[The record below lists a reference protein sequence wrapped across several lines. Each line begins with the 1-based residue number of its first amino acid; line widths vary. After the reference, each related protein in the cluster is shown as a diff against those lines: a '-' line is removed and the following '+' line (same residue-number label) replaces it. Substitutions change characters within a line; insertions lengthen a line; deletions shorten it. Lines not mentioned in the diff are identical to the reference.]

1 MSAVF
6 LTRLLDKIVVELQP
20 IVVEVVIEAGT
31 IVNDCYPNV
40 LQKVKEDGGEIVYG
54 WMIHSTPFFIEAE
67 RHAVWKSKEGILKD
81 ITPNQQGAR
90 SIVFVVDNN
99 WQYDGMPVDNI
110 RLNTTNN
117 ALVDDF
123 ILISETISKVIQ
135 TGKRNENGIMMASA
149 YAGKAIELLK
159 VVRDNCNAF
168 IYNGGTYDSQC
179 YCGSNNSYID
189 CHGFNLQHDMKA
201 IIAKAQQS

>member
-6 LTRLLDKIVVELQP
+6 LKRLLDKIGVELQP
-20 IVVEVVIEAGT
+20 IVVEVVIEPGT
-31 IVNDCYPNV
+31 VVNDCYPNV
-40 LQKVKEDGGEIVYG
+40 LQKVKGEGGEIVYG
-54 WMIHSTPFFIEAE
+54 WMIHSTAFFIEAE

-81 ITPNQQGAR
+81 ITPNQQGAKA
-90 SIVFVVDNN
+90 IVFVVDNN
-99 WQYDGMPVDNI
+99 WQYDGIPVDNI

-135 TGKRNENGIMMASA
+135 TGKRDENGVIMGSA
-149 YAGKAIELLK
+149 YAGKAIDLLK
-159 VVRDNCNAF
+159 VVQDSCISF
-168 IYNGGTYDSQC
+168 ISNGGTYDSQC
-179 YCGSNNSYID
+179 YCGSNISYTD

-201 IIAKAQQS
+201 IIAKAQEA